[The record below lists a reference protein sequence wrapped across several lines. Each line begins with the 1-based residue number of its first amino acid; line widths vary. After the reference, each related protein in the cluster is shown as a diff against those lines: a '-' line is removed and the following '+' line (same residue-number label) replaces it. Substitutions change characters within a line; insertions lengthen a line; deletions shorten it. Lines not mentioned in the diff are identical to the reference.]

1 MEIATFTGHTITAVK
16 SIIDKFY
23 FNRDP
28 AMAVNAMSKLEKG
41 TKSANRAANQGLPVQ
56 GNDC

>member
-16 SIIDKFY
+16 WIIDKFY

-28 AMAVNAMSKLEKG
+28 AMAVNAMSKLEKEQSLQ
-41 TKSANRAANQGLPVQ
+41 TALQTRA
-56 GNDC
+56 CRSR